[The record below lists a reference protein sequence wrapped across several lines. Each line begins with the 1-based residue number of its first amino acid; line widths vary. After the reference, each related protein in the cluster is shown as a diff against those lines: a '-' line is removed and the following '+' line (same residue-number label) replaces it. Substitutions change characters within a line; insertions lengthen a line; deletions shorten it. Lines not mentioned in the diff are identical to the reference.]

1 MALSEEFIKD
11 NSLDL
16 EIVSKID
23 AFYSSNVIP
32 SLKKEW
38 DGKANTDAE
47 GILTGAS
54 KYAAEK
60 FGITSEREQGEKF
73 ADYLNRVSDLSL
85 QSKVDDFKTK
95 ELELETKLKNFKGDD
110 ELKIQ
115 LEQFKEKNDGL
126 LQKIAKLEPL
136 EGFDTKYKS
145 TSEELQQLK
154 LSVAFDRVKP
164 NFPDTV
170 NKYES
175 SAKWSEFKKSILE
188 GSNIEIIDNIPY
200 AVDKDNPHK
209 KVKLSE
215 LVDADS
221 TIKELLQGRKQQG
234 SGATSVNTKKVD
246 GIPFDVPQNA
256 SSEELT
262 KLVQDHLTKTL
273 KLSSPVQIPSDT
285 FLEMYTKVRKASN
298 NVV

>member
-1 MALSEEFIKD
+1 MALSEEFIKE

-16 EIVSKID
+16 EIAKKID
-23 AFYSSNVIP
+23 GYYLSNVIP
-32 SLKKEW
+32 ELKQSW

-60 FGITSEREQGEKF
+60 FGISAEREQGEKF

-85 QSKVDDFKTK
+85 QSRVDSFNTK

-110 ELKIQ
+110 ELKT
-115 LEQFKEKNDGL
+115 QFKQIKDKNDVL

-136 EGFDTKYKS
+136 EGFDQKYKS
-145 TSEELQQLK
+145 TSEELEQLK

-188 GSNIEIIDNIPY
+188 GNNIEIIDNIPH
-200 AVDKDNPHK
+200 AVDIENPHK
-209 KVKLSE
+209 KQKLSE

-221 TIKELLQGRKQQG
+221 RIKELLQGRKQQG
-234 SGATSVNTKKVD
+234 SGATSVDSKKVD
-246 GIPFDVPQNA
+246 GIPFNVPVNA

-285 FLEMYTKVRKASN
+285 FLEMYTKVRQASN
-298 NVV
+298 SVV

>member
-1 MALSEEFIKD
+1 MALSEEFIKE
-11 NSLDL
+11 NGLDL
-16 EIVSKID
+16 EMAKKID
-23 AFYSSNVIP
+23 GYYSSNVIP
-32 SLKKEW
+32 GLKKSW

-60 FGITSEREQGEKF
+60 FGISAEREQGEKF

-85 QSKVDDFKTK
+85 QSKIDAFKSK

-110 ELKIQ
+110 ELKTQ
-115 LEQFKEKNDGL
+115 LDQFKDKNDVL

-136 EGFDTKYKS
+136 EGFDEKYKS
-145 TSEELQQLK
+145 TSNELKQLK

-175 SAKWSEFKKSILE
+175 NAKWSEFEKSILE
-188 GSNIEIIDNIPY
+188 GNNIEIIDNISY
-200 AVDKDNPHK
+200 AVDIDNPHK

-221 TIKELLQGRKQQG
+221 TIKELLQGRQQQG
-234 SGATSVNTKKVD
+234 SGARSVNSKKVD
-246 GIPFDVPQNA
+246 GIPFNIPQNA

-262 KLVQDHLTKTL
+262 KLVQNHLTKTL
-273 KLSSPVQIPSDT
+273 KLSSPVQIPSET
-285 FLEMYTKVRKASN
+285 FLEMYTKVREASN
-298 NVV
+298 SVV